1 MVLYDVSST
10 YLEGKAC
17 PLAKYGYNREKKLG
31 KLQIVF
37 GLLCNDKGCPIA
49 VEVFEGNT
57 SDPKTFT
64 NQIDKVSS
72 RFGIKRVVWV
82 GDRGMITQARI
93 REDLKDKE
101 GLDWISA
108 LRASASNQEISRTI
122 SYSISSV

>member
-10 YLEGKAC
+10 YLQGKAC
-17 PLAKYGYNREKKLG
+17 PLGKDGYNRDKKRVT
-31 KLQIVF
+31 LQIVF
-37 GLLCNDKGCPIA
+37 GLLCNDKGCTIA
-49 VEVFEGNT
+49 VEVFEANT

-122 SYSISSV
+122 SYSIISV